1 MTKISRKEG
10 SVKNKREKEIKGGFD
25 FVLSCKLGFAFY
37 TTIYLTIISV
47 SNNINHIKYR
57 K

>member
-47 SNNINHIKYR
+47 SNNINHIKY
-57 K
+57 KN